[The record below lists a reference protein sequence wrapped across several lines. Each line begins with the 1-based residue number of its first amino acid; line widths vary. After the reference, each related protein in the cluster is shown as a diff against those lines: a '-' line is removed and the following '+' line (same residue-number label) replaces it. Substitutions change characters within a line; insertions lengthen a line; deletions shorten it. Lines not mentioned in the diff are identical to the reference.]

1 MASACRPC
9 CRKATW
15 WLCHSWLSPLL
26 MVLVLVLVLLLP
38 LVLVLVLLL
47 LLVLGLG
54 VLRVLGVLG

>member
-9 CRKATW
+9 CRKATLR
-15 WLCHSWLSPLL
+15 LCHSWLSPLL